1 MKIMIATDIHGS
13 KFYAEKLI
21 ELFKKEKADKL
32 ILLGDLY
39 YHGPRNPLT
48 KGYAPLEVSKILNGI
63 KDKLLVVKGNCDS
76 EVDEMISEFPFQ
88 NSIILNI
95 ANRKVFFTH
104 GHKYNIDNLPS
115 ELNVGDVIFYGHF
128 HNNAIY
134 EKNGITAVNV
144 SSLSLPMNN
153 SESAYAVLT
162 EKGISIKN
170 LDSIEI
176 MSKTFTL

>member
-21 ELFKKEKADKL
+21 ELFKNEKADKL

-48 KGYAPLEVSKILNGI
+48 KEYAPLEVSKILNGI
-63 KDKLLVVKGNCDS
+63 KDKLEVVKGNCDS

-88 NSIILNI
+88 NSVTINI
-95 ANRKVFFTH
+95 GNRKAFFTH
-104 GHKYNIDNLPS
+104 GHKYNIDNLPPD
-115 ELNVGDVIFYGHF
+115 LNAGDVIFYGHF
-128 HNNAIY
+128 HINAMY
-134 EKNGITAVNV
+134 EKDGITAINV

-153 SESAYAVLT
+153 SESAYAILT
-162 EKGISIKN
+162 ENGISIKN
-170 LDSIEI
+170 LDSVEI
-176 MSKTFTL
+176 MSKSFTL